1 MLRHLHSC
9 IFLKAG
15 FLKKLMTGR
24 SVYDSL
30 YNNQIRENNKSIPDK
45 YVPPQNIRKSGIKI
59 TKLKNQSVAPS
70 LHDRSHKELQ
80 K

>member
-1 MLRHLHSC
+1 MLRHLQSC
-9 IFLKAG
+9 IFLKEG

-30 YNNQIRENNKSIPDK
+30 YNNQIRENNKNIPDK

-59 TKLKNQSVAPS
+59 TKLKKQSAVPS
-70 LHDRSHKELQ
+70 LHDRSHKELL